1 MNRGAWLLQNASL
14 CVTDPRHSE
23 ELDQAVVCAEAGRAA
38 HLQDPQKWPVGWN
51 GAAQCLRAHRE
62 ALQEG
67 RLLLQALPPAG
78 AVHLGRQGQS
88 PPTLAHQ
95 GVADICLCCGSG
107 NGVQCDLFLFHISSI
122 PM

>member
-38 HLQDPQKWPVGWN
+38 HLQDPQKRPVGWN

-88 PPTLAHQ
+88 PPPRHTRASLTLPT
-95 GVADICLCCGSG
+95 VVVVVSSVICFYFTFST
-107 NGVQCDLFLFHISSI
+107 
-122 PM
+122 